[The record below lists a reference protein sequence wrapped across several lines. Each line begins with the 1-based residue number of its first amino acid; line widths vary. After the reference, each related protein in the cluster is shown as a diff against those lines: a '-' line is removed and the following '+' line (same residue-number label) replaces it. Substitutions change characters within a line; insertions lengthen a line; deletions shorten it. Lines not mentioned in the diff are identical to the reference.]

1 MGYCICMCMW
11 LALLVTC
18 TRVTSGQY
26 CRFGDYV
33 CMAVQEKFVE
43 HGVVPDVIDVPPT
56 EKATVRE
63 RCWAVERGVRVHVHL
78 L

>member
-1 MGYCICMCMW
+1 MGYYCICMCVC
-11 LALLVTC
+11 LGILVTC
-18 TRVTSGQY
+18 PRVTFARYRY
-26 CRFGDYV
+26 CDYF

-63 RCWAVERGVRVHVHL
+63 
-78 L
+78 